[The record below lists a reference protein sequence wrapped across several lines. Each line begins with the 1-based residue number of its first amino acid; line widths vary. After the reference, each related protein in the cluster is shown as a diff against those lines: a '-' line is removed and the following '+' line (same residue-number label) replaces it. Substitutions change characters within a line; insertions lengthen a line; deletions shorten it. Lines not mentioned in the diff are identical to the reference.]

1 MQNMNEK
8 HTNLDKI
15 LEIYKIYLQMADK
28 ISDRR
33 QSANSFFLTINTVII
48 GFISYISISNT
59 AHSSNLFYV
68 LVSIAGMV
76 ICYYW
81 YRLIRSYKDLSSG
94 KFKVIHQIESNLPLS
109 PYDTEWEMLGR
120 GKDKKKYLPFT
131 KIEMRIPWVFFALH
145 FSVFVINIP
154 WNNLVNCIQK

>member
-1 MQNMNEK
+1 MNEK
-8 HTNLDKI
+8 NTDLNKI

-33 QSANSFFLTINTVII
+33 QSANSFFLAINTVIVSS
-48 GFISYISISNT
+48 ISYISISNT
-59 AHSSNLFYV
+59 AYSSNLFYIF
-68 LVSIAGMV
+68 VSIAGMV

-81 YRLIRSYKDLSSG
+81 YRLIRSYKDLNSG
-94 KFKVIHQIESNLPLS
+94 KFKVIHQIESYLPLS

>member
-8 HTNLDKI
+8 NTDLNKI

-33 QSANSFFLTINTVII
+33 QSANSFFLAINTVIVSS
-48 GFISYISISNT
+48 ISYISISNT
-59 AHSSNLFYV
+59 AYSSNLFYIF
-68 LVSIAGMV
+68 VSIAGMV

-81 YRLIRSYKDLSSG
+81 YRLIRSYKDLNSG
-94 KFKVIHQIESNLPLS
+94 KFKVIHQIESYLPLS

>member
-1 MQNMNEK
+1 MKNMNEK
-8 HTNLDKI
+8 HTYLDKI

-33 QSANSFFLTINTVII
+33 QSANSFFLTINTVIV

-59 AHSSNLFYV
+59 AHNSNLFYI
-68 LVSIAGMV
+68 LISIAGMV

-81 YRLIRSYKDLSSG
+81 YRLIRSYKDLNSG
-94 KFKVIHQIESNLPLS
+94 KFKVIHKIESNLPIS

-131 KIEMRIPWVFFALH
+131 KVEMRIPWVFFALH